1 MEEKMVTKVSKNVER
16 KDGFRQVCVWPGTI
30 VKDEEIPDMEKF
42 FKEKMNTRVQYL
54 ESIKTLPDKDRNGDI
69 VSGTGNRTDVFFAV
83 NDDDVMGFS
92 IPRFE
97 FGIRWIED
105 VLGNEEKGCSIYPER
120 IKGYCSWDYFGK
132 EDMFDQ
138 DKDGNA
144 SRKDVRMEKT
154 NSGTVTGV
162 KVKLIGDDGN
172 AFAIIGKVK
181 NTMRRSGV
189 SKEIIDEYVKEAM
202 SGDYDNLLTVT
213 MKYVIITGSDDD

>member
-1 MEEKMVTKVSKNVER
+1 MVTKVSKNVER